1 MEAGGID
8 VVVALRCPA
17 CEREMT
23 LEYAG
28 PQKERRRAILEVVE
42 GPRFLGEQYVVP
54 INEELVLG
62 AEEGGWLRLP
72 DGGLDAVHC
81 WIKVDH
87 HGAVTIGD
95 LGSKT
100 GTWIDQL
107 RIVEGVLD
115 PEQHLRLGYYR
126 MRVRHAVVGE
136 ALPEEQKA
144 DEGETPEA
152 VPLVTMKSIEAEET
166 PVHRLVAL
174 RFYLARNGLIILS
187 WLAGMHHFL
196 EIRQWP
202 GQSWIVAALSGI
214 FYTLIVSQFAQ
225 RIGLTEPRTN
235 LATLIVTGLA
245 AVVDA
250 GLFLWFPAVAAA
262 LMAGASAVLI
272 LKEPKPEHAIG
283 ATTLGTA
290 GLAVLAV
297 VTIQELIE
305 FLPTLQAL

>member
-8 VVVALRCPA
+8 VVVSLRCPA

-28 PQKERRRAILEVVE
+28 SEKERRRAILEVVE
-42 GPRFLGEQYVVP
+42 GPRFLGEQFVVP
-54 INEELVLG
+54 INEELVIG
-62 AEEGGWLRLP
+62 SAEGGWLRFQ

-87 HGAVTIGD
+87 HGAVMVGD

-107 RIVEGVLD
+107 RVVEGVLD

-126 MRVRHAVVGE
+126 LRVRHAMVGE
-136 ALPEEQKA
+136 APPEEQKA

-152 VPLVTMKSIEAEET
+152 VPLITMKSIEAEET

-187 WLAGMHHFL
+187 WLGGMHHFL
-196 EIRQWP
+196 EMRQWP

-214 FYTLIVSQFAQ
+214 AYTFILSQFAQ
-225 RIGLTEPRTN
+225 RIGLTEARTN
-235 LATLIVTGLA
+235 LAALIVAGLA
-245 AVVDA
+245 AVIDA
-250 GLFLWFPAVAAA
+250 GLFLWFAAAAAA
-262 LMAGASAVLI
+262 LVAGASAVLI

-283 ATTLGTA
+283 ATTLGAA

-297 VTIQELIE
+297 VTIQKMIE
-305 FLPTLQAL
+305 YLPTLQGM